1 MKFGVIARVSV
12 ELLKHTSSLEAV
24 EKKLDKL
31 LESFLDEVIDQETYQ
46 LKKNQLLQG
55 KLHLKSQIEKLKANG
70 SNRLGRMGD
79 FINESANADK
89 ITRAKNNCDE
99 LALIAK
105 KVGSNYLIDQ
115 SRVLFSARKPAHLLS
130 SRSAGARKNPHFSFV
145 SSVYI
150 LIRTW
155 FKNNI

>member
-55 KLHLKSQIEKLKANG
+55 KLHLKSQIEELKANG
-70 SNRLGRMGD
+70 SNWLGRMGD

-89 ITRAKNNCDE
+89 ITRAKNNCSN
-99 LALIAK
+99 LSIVAK
-105 KVGSNYLIDQ
+105 KVGSDYLLYD
-115 SRVLFSARKPAHLLS
+115 SRVIFSPRKPAHLLAA
-130 SRSAGARKNPHFSFV
+130 RSAAAAKNPTISFL
-145 SSVYI
+145 SG
-150 LIRTW
+150 
-155 FKNNI
+155 